1 MKILLDECVDRR
13 FAAEL
18 SEFEVSTVPKMGWA
32 GVKNGELMRLAEK
45 EFDIFLTVDRN
56 LSYQQ
61 NLPRYDIA
69 LIVLRAS
76 SNRYL
81 DLLPFANLVRRSLP
95 NINPGEATVLEI

>member
-45 EFDIFLTVDRN
+45 EFDVFLTVDRN

-69 LIVLRAS
+69 LMVLRAT
-76 SNRYL
+76 SNR
-81 DLLPFANLVRRSLP
+81 
-95 NINPGEATVLEI
+95 